1 MDEEEVTHGEG
12 SVKVVC
18 RLLVQEK
25 DDVAAMEWVFA
36 VFSKEGEASIAKWVE
51 VPALQSGYPSS
62 DEGVSEVQV
71 YRCRRSCR
79 RRCRR

>member
-1 MDEEEVTHGEG
+1 MDEEEVTRGEG

-51 VPALQSGYPSS
+51 VPALQSG
-62 DEGVSEVQV
+62 VSEVQV
-71 YRCRRSCR
+71 CRCRRSCR

>member
-1 MDEEEVTHGEG
+1 MTRGEG

-36 VFSKEGEASIAKWVE
+36 VFSKEGEASIAKWWRCPRCS
-51 VPALQSGYPSS
+51 PAIR
-62 DEGVSEVQV
+62 VAMRV
-71 YRCRRSCR
+71 
-79 RRCRR
+79 